1 MDAVE
6 QIKTN
11 LPLLFKIY
19 YLVNENQVNVIGL
32 GAVNATINNQECLH
46 VMERF
51 ESVRMLMDGLHL
63 LGCTPQ
69 QKL

>member
-1 MDAVE
+1 MDAAE

-11 LPLLFKIY
+11 LSLLFKIY
-19 YLVNENQVNVIGL
+19 CLVKENQLNVIGL

-46 VMERF
+46 VMEGF
-51 ESVRMLMDGLHL
+51 ESVRMLMDSLHFL
-63 LGCTPQ
+63 YCTPQ